1 MSQITKINGGNAKEL
16 GSLDS
21 YKQQIVSNNNNAEF
35 ISYNVISKDTDI
47 SKYTNNMC
55 MIYISGIEIEKEQI
69 L

>member
-21 YKQQIVSNNNNAEF
+21 YKQQIVSNNNNDEF
-35 ISYNVISKDTDI
+35 ISYNVISKDTDN

-55 MIYISGIEIEKEQI
+55 VWYI
-69 L
+69 